1 MHLEHENVS
10 IFISRNHSV
19 KPHEHDFLELA
30 YVSRGEAE
38 LYETIEKIQQGLER
52 MVQQIFD
59 AIHTLA

>member
-10 IFISRNHSV
+10 IFISRNHCV

-38 LYETIEKIQQGLER
+38 HIIGGKPVAEYTIGAEEK
-52 MVQQIFD
+52 
-59 AIHTLA
+59 